1 MAQIFSRGAN
11 ALSKMSIVGGG
22 LLVAFV
28 ILGIMKVD
36 RSPLQTSQGITLAQP
51 VPFSHDHHT
60 AVLGIHCV
68 YCHTSVEESASA
80 GIPPTQ
86 TCMNCHSQIWADS
99 PMLEPVRESYRTKES
114 IEWARI
120 HDLPDFA
127 YFNHSI
133 HIKKGVGCETCHGPI
148 NEMPLVRQH
157 ATLQMQWCLDC
168 HRNPENFV
176 RPREAV
182 FDFEYEPPST
192 LAEGEALVAK
202 YDLGI
207 DPPANQ
213 KELGLALV
221 AKYEINSKD
230 TCSTCHR

>member
-11 ALSKMSIVGGG
+11 ALSKMSIVAGG

-28 ILGIMKVD
+28 ILGIMQVD
-36 RSPLQTSQGITLAQP
+36 RSPYQTSQGVVIEQP

-60 AVLGIHCV
+60 AVLGIHCI
-68 YCHTSVEESASA
+68 YCHSSVEESASA
-80 GIPPTQ
+80 GLPPTQ
-86 TCMNCHSQIWADS
+86 TCMNCHSQIWVDS
-99 PMLEPVRESYRTKES
+99 PMLEPVRESFRTKES
-114 IEWARI
+114 IQWARI
-120 HDLPDFA
+120 HDLPDFT

-148 NEMPLVRQH
+148 NEMPLIRQY
-157 ATLQMQWCLDC
+157 APLQMQWCLDC
-168 HRNPENFV
+168 HRNPEKFV

-182 FDFEYEPPST
+182 FDFEYEPPRNR
-192 LAEGEALVAK
+192 ADGEALVAK

-213 KELGLALV
+213 RELGLALV
-221 AKYEINSKD
+221 EKYEINSKD

>member
-1 MAQIFSRGAN
+1 MAQIFTRSAN
-11 ALSKMSIVGGG
+11 ALSKMSIVVGA
-22 LLVAFV
+22 LLAASVV
-28 ILGIMKVD
+28 LGMMVVG
-36 RSPLQTSQGITLAQP
+36 RSPGETSQGVVIAQP

-60 AVLGIHCV
+60 EVLGIHCV
-68 YCHTSVEESASA
+68 YCHTSVEVSANA
-80 GIPPTQ
+80 GIPPTA
-86 TCMNCHSQIWADS
+86 TCMNCHKLIWNDS

-157 ATLQMQWCLDC
+157 ATLQMKWCLDC
-168 HRNPENFV
+168 HREPEKFV

-182 FDFEYEPPST
+182 FDFHYQPPRN
-192 LAEGEALVAK
+192 LKEGEALVAK

-221 AKYEINSKD
+221 EKYEINSKD